1 MCPPC
6 LSSSRRWCRMSR
18 FSSRRAPWRGSAD
31 FSGPYRHAPG
41 CIGTRASSRQR
52 RSSPSIGANL
62 RSSTGSWRVIPSA
75 LTIIPSYKPS
85 GSRPTTSR
93 LRGYV
98 AGPSAQSVSK
108 NLLTIFSFSLSH
120 TRRVRSIINNY

>member
-18 FSSRRAPWRGSAD
+18 FFSRQAPWRGSAD
-31 FSGPYRHAPG
+31 FFGLCRRAPG
-41 CIGTRASSRQR
+41 CIGTRASSRPR
-52 RSSPSIGANL
+52 RSSPFIGANL
-62 RSSTGSWRVIPSA
+62 RSSTGSWRVIPSVR
-75 LTIIPSYKPS
+75 TIIPNCRPS

-98 AGPSAQSVSK
+98 VGPLAQSVSK
-108 NLLTIFSFSLSH
+108 NLLTIFSFSIFYL
-120 TRRVRSIINNY
+120 